1 MKRFI
6 ENNIG
11 NAIKFIKE
19 EKLSND
25 NGEIPQ
31 EFKGYISSFGT
42 TVLQCGLIPAV
53 ALFSNTTGQSK
64 DKIKILN
71 IINKIAFSDNKE
83 TLLKKVVDL
92 KDERSELLAVEEKII
107 AASIALKLAIRT
119 FKFTEENIQNN

>member
-119 FKFTEENIQNN
+119 FKFTEENTQNN